1 MAIGATLSSV
11 SRLAA
16 LKAGNEI
23 FMERELVSLDIPPF
37 RHRTEGSGHTTP
49 FGKYSS
55 MGGRRSYSIS
65 VCVLDIFWEK
75 ASDVGGIKKKKKRLE
90 SECGR

>member
-65 VCVLDIFWEK
+65 VCVLDIYSGRRLVTWRE
-75 ASDVGGIKKKKKRLE
+75 IKKKKKLE